1 MIRKQP
7 FISFLLFLLVSITIT
22 AQQKS
27 RKQLEKDRNRIKR
40 EIKMVNKLLF
50 DTKKSETKKIT
61 DCEIA
66 NATRAPLRSNK

>member
-7 FISFLLFLLVSITIT
+7 FISFLLFLLVSVTIT

-40 EIKMVNKLLF
+40 EIKMVNKLLLYRKNS
-50 DTKKSETKKIT
+50 DKNGHK
-61 DCEIA
+61 D
-66 NATRAPLRSNK
+66 

>member
-27 RKQLEKDRNRIKR
+27 RKQLEKDRNRIK
-40 EIKMVNKLLF
+40 EKLKWLISYFLTQKKVKKMLL
-50 DTKKSETKKIT
+50 KI
-61 DCEIA
+61 
-66 NATRAPLRSNK
+66 